1 MLRCEVV
8 GRESRSSGGLWCRLL
23 YKLEGA
29 YDGIWDTPHAFQY
42 LTRQEEGFLGHSRV
56 YLLPVVL

>member
-1 MLRCEVV
+1 V
-8 GRESRSSGGLWCRLL
+8 WCRLL

-42 LTRQEEGFLGHSRV
+42 LTRQEEGFLGLSRV